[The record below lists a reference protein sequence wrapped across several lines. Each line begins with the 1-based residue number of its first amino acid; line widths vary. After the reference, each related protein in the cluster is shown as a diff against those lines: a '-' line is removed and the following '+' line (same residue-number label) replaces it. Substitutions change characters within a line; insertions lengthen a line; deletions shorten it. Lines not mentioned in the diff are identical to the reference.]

1 MGKRPTYEILYK
13 QDVMTEDLFL
23 GTEKTP
29 SSSDCSHMTL
39 RIHFPG
45 YKMTDLELDVTRTSL
60 KAESRT
66 HKLSLFLPMH
76 VNSDEGKAK
85 WDARKESLVVT
96 LPIVRD
102 EW

>member
-1 MGKRPTYEILYK
+1 MLVGLDGCSPPTSRVRVSP
-13 QDVMTEDLFL
+13 D
-23 GTEKTP
+23 
-29 SSSDCSHMTL
+29 
-39 RIHFPG
+39 
-45 YKMTDLELDVTRTSL
+45 TRTSSSGNR
-60 KAESRT
+60 ASSRRSRT
-66 HKLSLFLPMH
+66 YKLSLFLPMH

>member
-1 MGKRPTYEILYK
+1 
-13 QDVMTEDLFL
+13 
-23 GTEKTP
+23 
-29 SSSDCSHMTL
+29 
-39 RIHFPG
+39 
-45 YKMTDLELDVTRTSL
+45 
-60 KAESRT
+60 
-66 HKLSLFLPMH
+66 MH

>member
-1 MGKRPTYEILYK
+1 MPPEDALGVGDAPDPLDKRKRPTYEILYK

-45 YKMTDLELDVTRTSL
+45 HKMADLELDVTKTSL
-60 KAESRT
+60 KAE
-66 HKLSLFLPMH
+66 
-76 VNSDEGKAK
+76 
-85 WDARKESLVVT
+85 
-96 LPIVRD
+96 
-102 EW
+102 